1 MIDVIV
7 AGAGSGSRFSNTE
20 NKLLMR
26 FPSGKTVLR
35 RSVEA
40 FMCLEDLDRILVTAR
55 PSDVEEY
62 KRTLEGELEELCTSV
77 RGVGRCRVTVTF
89 SEGESLQY
97 KGSSLIGSTPPRV
110 MGVTVVCEG
119 ADRDSV
125 REAISEC
132 MCSLFDIRSNRVCV
146 LKMK

>member
-1 MIDVIV
+1 MNNAIT
-7 AGAGSGSRFSNTE
+7 GAVNFFKEDKRRLLLLAAAVLGILLVLLSGLGGEGGGSEGITLS
-20 NKLLMR
+20 
-26 FPSGKTVLR
+26 
-35 RSVEA
+35 
-40 FMCLEDLDRILVTAR
+40 
-55 PSDVEEY
+55 EY

-97 KGSSLIGSTPPRV
+97 KGNSLIGSTPPRV